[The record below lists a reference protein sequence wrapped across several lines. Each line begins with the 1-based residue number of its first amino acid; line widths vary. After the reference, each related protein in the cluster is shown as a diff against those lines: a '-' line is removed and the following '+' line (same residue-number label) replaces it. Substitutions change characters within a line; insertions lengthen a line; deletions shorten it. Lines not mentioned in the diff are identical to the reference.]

1 MIKIQIPA
9 TSANLGAGFDALGL
23 AVNLYNYV
31 SMEESDQILISS
43 TDGTQIPTSSRNL
56 VYVAA
61 KHLYDYCG
69 KPLHGMRIVQENN
82 IPMTRGLGSSSAC
95 IVAGLYGANIMLGS
109 PFNTDELVNIGA
121 KIEGHPDNTTPA
133 LLGGIVTAVSADEKV
148 FWVKQEIYRHLDF
161 YAIVPD
167 FKLSTAKARKCLPT
181 EISHMD
187 ARYNLARAALFSA
200 SLLQGK
206 YENIREAVN
215 DKLHQPFRL
224 GLIPHATEVM
234 DKCYDLGAYGS
245 YISGAGPTLM
255 SIVSSE
261 NHVFDKEIK
270 RYLNQNGLKK
280 WKVHR
285 LSIDNQGARVVL

>member
-31 SMEESDQILISS
+31 SLEESDQLQITSADSS
-43 TDGTQIPTSSRNL
+43 KIPTGSRNL

-61 KHLYDYCG
+61 KHLYQRCG
-69 KPLHGMRIVQENN
+69 KELKGLRVIQENN

-95 IVAGLYGANIMLGS
+95 IIAGLYGANLMLGT
-109 PFNTDELVNIGA
+109 PFNTDELVNIA
-121 KIEGHPDNTTPA
+121 AQIEGHPDNTTPA
-133 LLGGIVTAVSADEKV
+133 LLGGIVTAVSTGEKV

-161 YAIVPD
+161 FAIVPD
-167 FKLSTAKARKCLPT
+167 FRLSTSKARKCLPQ
-181 EISHMD
+181 HVAHVD

-224 GLIPHATEVM
+224 SLIEHAEEVM
-234 DKCYDLGAYGS
+234 QKTYDLGAYGS

-255 SIVSSE
+255 SIVSTE
-261 NHVFDKEIK
+261 NKGFEKEMR
-270 RYLNQNGLKK
+270 RYLNSIGLKR
-280 WKVHR
+280 WKMYK

>member
-31 SMEESDQILISS
+31 SMEESDQLLISS
-43 TDGTQIPTSSRNL
+43 SDGTQVPSGPRNL

-61 KHLYDYCG
+61 KHLYHRCG
-69 KPLHGMRIVQENN
+69 KKLEGLQIVQKNN

-95 IVAGLYGANIMLGS
+95 IIAGLYGANIMLGL
-109 PFNTDELVNIGA
+109 PFNTDELVNIA
-121 KIEGHPDNTTPA
+121 AQIEGHPDNTTPA
-133 LLGGIVTAVSADEKV
+133 LLGGIVTAVSTGDKV
-148 FWVKQEIYRHLDF
+148 YWVKQEIYRHLDF
-161 YAIVPD
+161 FAIVPD
-167 FKLSTAKARKCLPT
+167 FRLSTAKARKCLPQQVD
-181 EISHMD
+181 HLD

-224 GLIPHATEVM
+224 HLIEHAEEVM
-234 DKCYDLGAYGS
+234 EKTYTLGAYGS

-255 SIVSSE
+255 SIVSTE
-261 NHVFDKEIK
+261 NKGYEKEMR
-270 RYLNQNGLKK
+270 RYLNSIGLKR
-280 WKVHR
+280 WKIYK
-285 LSIDNQGARVVL
+285 LSIDNQGTRVVL